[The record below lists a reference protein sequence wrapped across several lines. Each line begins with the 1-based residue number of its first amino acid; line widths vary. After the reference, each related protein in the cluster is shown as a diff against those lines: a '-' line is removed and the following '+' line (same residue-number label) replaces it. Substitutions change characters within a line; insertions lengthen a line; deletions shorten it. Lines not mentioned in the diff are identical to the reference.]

1 MSITS
6 LEHLTLLSL
15 KNQISKGD
23 LTIRTL
29 EPTINNDLFDKLNDL
44 LVKDSMNHFKE
55 TIFKNLNCELIVKTA
70 ENVDVDEDMVVLYGD
85 RQYVRNV
92 YITPKYSHIEKENYD
107 EEYNIIE
114 YKEYIDNDWEYIFH
128 WTIMKLDS

>member
-23 LTIRTL
+23 LTTRTL

>member
-1 MSITS
+1 MTLLS

-15 KNQISKGD
+15 KNQISQGN

-29 EPTINNDLFDKLNDL
+29 ESTINRDLFDKLNDL
-44 LVKDSMNHFKE
+44 LVTDSMNHFKE
-55 TIFKNLNCELIVKTA
+55 TIFNNLNCELIVKTA
-70 ENVDVDEDMVVLYGD
+70 ENVDIDEDMVVLYGD

-107 EEYNIIE
+107 EEYNILE
-114 YKEYIDNDWEYIFH
+114 YKEYIDNDWKYIFP
-128 WTIMKLDS
+128 WTMNLDS

>member
-6 LEHLTLLSL
+6 LEHLSLLSL
-15 KNQISKGD
+15 RNQISKGE

-29 EPTINNDLFDKLNDL
+29 ESTINSDLFYKLNDL
-44 LVKDSMNHFKE
+44 LVTDSMNHFKE
-55 TIFKNLNCELIVKTA
+55 TIFNNLNCELIVKTSKG
-70 ENVDVDEDMVVLYGD
+70 VFIDEDMVVLYGD

-107 EEYNIIE
+107 EEYNILE
-114 YKEYIDNDWEYIFH
+114 YKEYIDNDWKYIFP